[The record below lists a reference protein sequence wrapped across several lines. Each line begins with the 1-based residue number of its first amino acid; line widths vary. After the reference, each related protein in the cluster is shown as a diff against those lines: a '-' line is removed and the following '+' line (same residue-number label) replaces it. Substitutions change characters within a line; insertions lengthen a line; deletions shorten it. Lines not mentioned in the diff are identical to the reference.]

1 MIISDVKSGSVLF
14 GCSKKK
20 HRNKRWNVSTT
31 MMQTYLAM
39 KGPGAD
45 MDDPLVKWIDK
56 QEVEKRQ
63 EGESTWVHHQLAPLT
78 RLPPD

>member
-1 MIISDVKSGSVLF
+1 
-14 GCSKKK
+14 
-20 HRNKRWNVSTT
+20 

-45 MDDPLVKWIDK
+45 IEDPFVKWIDK